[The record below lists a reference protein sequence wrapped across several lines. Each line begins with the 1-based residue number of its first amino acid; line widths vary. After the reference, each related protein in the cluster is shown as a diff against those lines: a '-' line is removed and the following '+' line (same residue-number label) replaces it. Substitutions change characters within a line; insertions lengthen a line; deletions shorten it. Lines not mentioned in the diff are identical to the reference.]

1 MPGYRNQQGLALI
14 TVLLVFA
21 IVTLLATEIIDRQA
35 TDVQRSANMFTIQQ
49 SRALTYAAE
58 EAIRVALYSDWKQDK
73 AKDTLNDIW
82 NGSGQNKNGTHG
94 PYPVGGATVT
104 GYITD
109 AQGRFNLN
117 SLSAKSANK
126 TLQQQRFSNL
136 LRLLGLDTQLASRV
150 SRWMDKESQV
160 DSIYEAQE
168 PAYRAAYQGCSHT
181 SELLL
186 VEAFDAETYQKL
198 LPYIT
203 CLPMEVQ
210 LNVNTASAMVLA
222 AQGSELTIQD
232 GESLVSSRG
241 KDGFASLDDF
251 WGQSILSRYTEPQE
265 TGNNNASNN
274 GSTTTRWQKGD
285 FTIFT
290 EYFELFARADL
301 AERYATSEILIKR
314 DHGDGRISIVY
325 RDYSRREQKPKAQVP
340 GQQNSNNGQFQ
351 TGPG

>member
-1 MPGYRNQQGLALI
+1 MPGYRKQQGLALI

-21 IVTLLATEIIDRQA
+21 IVTLLATNIIDRQA
-35 TDVQRSANMFTIQQ
+35 TDVQRSANMFTFQQ

-58 EAIRVALYSDWKQDK
+58 EAIRVVLYEDWKDDK
-73 AKDTLNDIW
+73 TKDTLNDQW
-82 NGSGQNKNGTHG
+82 NGLGQNKTGIHG
-94 PYPVGGATVT
+94 PYPIGDGKIT
-104 GYITD
+104 GYIID

-117 SLSAKSANK
+117 SLSPDSANK
-126 TLQQQRFSNL
+126 AVQQQRFSNL
-136 LRLLGLDTQLASRV
+136 LKLIGLDAQLASSV

-160 DSIYEAQE
+160 DNVYEALE

-186 VEAFDAETYQKL
+186 VEEFSAEAYQKL

-203 CLPMEVQ
+203 CLPIEVQ
-210 LNVNTASAMVLA
+210 LNVNTASAAVLA
-222 AQGSELTIQD
+222 SLGNELTLQD

-251 WGQSILSRYTEPQE
+251 WNQDILKRYTEPQN
-265 TGNNNASNN
+265 TGNDNNQAEAK
-274 GSTTTRWQKGD
+274 WQKGD
-285 FTIFT
+285 FAILT

-314 DHGDGRISIVY
+314 DKGDGRTSIVY
-325 RDYSRREQKPKAQVP
+325 RDYSRREQKPKARVP
-340 GQQNSNNGQFQ
+340 GQQNSNTSQYQ
-351 TGPG
+351 TGSS